1 MGGGRRFQVIRAAAI
16 ADVLGIR
23 SKVSSLKDLQ
33 RMVERGLPKST
44 LRHCVAR
51 VVSDPKEQ
59 WKTVYRIIPS
69 ATYKRR
75 KRSLK
80 LEESEKT
87 ERLAR
92 VIATAYYVWD
102 DKEDARRFLNSPH
115 PNLEMKTPIETSH
128 TELGARRIEELLWG
142 IFHGLP
148 A

>member
-1 MGGGRRFQVIRAAAI
+1 MIRAAAI
-16 ADVLGIR
+16 ADVLGLHT
-23 SKVSSLKDLQ
+23 KVHSLQDLQ
-33 RMVERGLPKST
+33 KIVEHGLPKST
-44 LRHCVAR
+44 LRYCVAR

-59 WKTVYRIIPS
+59 WKAIYRIIPS
-69 ATYKRR
+69 ATYRRR

-102 DKEDARRFLNSPH
+102 DKEDAKRFLTSPH

-128 TELGARRIEELLWG
+128 TELGARRVEELLWG
-142 IFHGLP
+142 IFYGLS

>member
-1 MGGGRRFQVIRAAAI
+1 MIPAAAI
-16 ADVLGIR
+16 ADVLGLH
-23 SKVSSLKDLQ
+23 SKVHSLQDLQ
-33 RMVERGLPKST
+33 KIVERGLPKST
-44 LRHCVAR
+44 LRTCVTR

-59 WKTVYRIIPS
+59 WRAIYRIIPS
-69 ATYKRR
+69 ATYRRR

-80 LEESEKT
+80 LGESEKT

-102 DKEDARRFLNSPH
+102 DEEDAKRFLTSPN

-142 IFHGLP
+142 IFYGLSV
-148 A
+148 